1 MKIVVSYI
9 SSIYD
14 RGTTIKIIAKCKD
27 ADGIHVDLMD
37 GLYVSEKNFEIKEL
51 AKLFSGIPKPL
62 DIHLMTDKPSKYFS
76 ELLGLNPSCIY
87 IHPKTEENPE
97 LVFDYLSKYNIEP
110 GLVIN
115 PDESVE
121 EYEKYFAKVKRVLLM
136 SVVPGAGGQAFLES
150 TPERLEKLKQFKEKY
165 GFLIYV
171 DGGINDKTIKLVRD
185 ADGVVSGSYVCSSED
200 FTGRLRK
207 LKKSINN

>member
-9 SSIYD
+9 NSIYD
-14 RGTTIKIIAKCKD
+14 QGTTIKIIAKCKD

-37 GLYVSEKNFEIKEL
+37 GKYVPKKNFEITEL

-62 DIHLMTDKPSKYFS
+62 DIHLMTCKPSKYFS
-76 ELLGLNPSCIY
+76 ELFKLNPSAIY

-97 LVFDYLSKYNIEP
+97 LVFDYLTKYNIDA

-115 PDESVE
+115 PDEKVE
-121 EYEKYFAKVKRVLLM
+121 EYEKYYDKVKRVLLM
-136 SVVPGAGGQAFLES
+136 SVVPGAGGQTFIDS
-150 TPERLEKLKQFKEKY
+150 TTERLKKLISFKEKY

-171 DGGINDKTIKLVRD
+171 DGGINDKTIKLVSD
-185 ADGVVSGSYVCSSED
+185 ADGVVSGSYICESED